1 MNDTDSST
9 SKDTELTP
17 GTTEY
22 TPAASEYAPS
32 TVLSLIQDGLGRG
45 WSTNQTLRSRV
56 KDDAQKDADYW
67 RNGISAL
74 MDQNQELSY
83 DDANN
88 LLQHRFLCVYGTMAL
103 IEQYYAD
110 ARAAG
115 YGADDPPLSSDAL
128 NALQAQRPG
137 ATHRTEKLLSEL
149 PDHHD
154 RVKNFKLTMSGLNEL
169 RTRMASS
176 TLPDLDHFC
185 LTNDHITARDL
196 IDDVLNVHDDIMQ
209 GAYPDIPYAVGILP
223 CHCPVE

>member
-32 TVLSLIQDGLGRG
+32 TVLSLIQDGLGRA

-169 RTRMASS
+169 RTRMLRAR
-176 TLPDLDHFC
+176 C
-185 LTNDHITARDL
+185 LIWTISALQT
-196 IDDVLNVHDDIMQ
+196 II
-209 GAYPDIPYAVGILP
+209 
-223 CHCPVE
+223 